1 MRVVPDVPTGPPPAP
16 VQPARPVSVLREEP
30 RPAPAPEPPVA
41 HEELPVRDV
50 HPASGSPDDARSM
63 DSFLDEIADHDTVVL
78 GRPGEDLDSE
88 DPRAR
93 IPAWE
98 DIVFGVRRNR

>member
-1 MRVVPDVPTGPPPAP
+1 MSA
-16 VQPARPVSVLREEP
+16 ARAVDFRIQERRGWPITAL
-30 RPAPAPEPPVA
+30 
-41 HEELPVRDV
+41 ELTVRDV
-50 HPASGSPDDARSM
+50 HPASGSPDDRSM

-78 GRPGEDLDSE
+78 GRPGEDLDSD